1 MIGRWSLH
9 SPHSRSNPSQPN
21 SLVLLLD
28 DSFELTCIPPGRQ
41 LRWGNVSTPWWEF
54 SWCSA
59 TDSITAIFPFD
70 HIHTSKATNHS
81 AYSYCNPN
89 KPKSHN
95 DCLDTSISW
104 WQQCKTRVL
113 WSHVLCNHLRRTYRR
128 LFLLNISGVTAVGD
142 DPPQIDLQ
150 PTFTNSIHSID
161 SGWFYTTSL
170 CWPRPCFPPRIK
182 PIHSQELSSLLLLR
196 RY

>member
-1 MIGRWSLH
+1 MTVFMKQWYQF
-9 SPHSRSNPSQPN
+9 NN
-21 SLVLLLD
+21 S
-28 DSFELTCIPPGRQ
+28 
-41 LRWGNVSTPWWEF
+41 
-54 SWCSA
+54 
-59 TDSITAIFPFD
+59 
-70 HIHTSKATNHS
+70 HTSKTTNHS

-89 KPKSHN
+89 KPKSQN
-95 DCLDTSISW
+95 DCLVISTRW

-142 DPPQIDLQ
+142 DPPQIDL
-150 PTFTNSIHSID
+150 PPSNSTNSIHSID

-182 PIHSQELSSLLLLR
+182 PIHSKELHYYFFVDIRGDFMDPTALVILLWPSVYSSI
-196 RY
+196 